1 VVSISIVVINIV
13 LRTLMLSLL
22 TWIGFHTESEQTSAI
37 MTSIFV
43 VQFFNTAILLILTNA
58 NTKYAGLGFLPF
70 NGMYADLNF
79 EWYNDIG
86 ASFIVTMLTA
96 AVFPI
101 IEFCIAFSMKT
112 VFKFLDRGCKFSGET
127 TKKNTIQ
134 AYINLYSGPEYA
146 MHFKYSGMMNS
157 VFVCFMYGIAIPM
170 LFPIC
175 LLGFTILYTVE
186 KLMITYFFRKPPM
199 FDEKLNSSAITKMKY
214 APLFM
219 MFFGYWCMSNVQLF
233 TNTSGEIISALE
245 PVETYHSMW
254 SFAVNQALPLM
265 VMGLVLLMIV
275 FFDDLVRNTLIK
287 CGILEAEE
295 EDEVDE
301 GLGTYWECLNAH
313 DRYVWYLDEVHMQR
327 NLGISTLGPE
337 AFEIL
342 KDGKAGKKTM
352 GTTPNYE
359 IISNP
364 RYAEAFQYVPV
375 DYRDTEEEKETSDM
389 VLKIMNLA
397 YLPEAESNA
406 FNFKP
411 SSSRRRTT
419 MAAKASI
426 NQA

>member
-70 NGMYADLNF
+70 DGMYADLNF

-101 IEFCIAFSMKT
+101 IEFCIAFGMKT
-112 VFKFLDRGCKFSGET
+112 AFKFLDRGCKFSGET

-157 VFVCFMYGIAIPM
+157 VFVCFMYGLAIPL

-175 LLGFTILYTVE
+175 LLGFTVLYTVE

-219 MFFGYWCMSNVQLF
+219 MFFGYWCMSNV
-233 TNTSGEIISALE
+233 
-245 PVETYHSMW
+245 
-254 SFAVNQALPLM
+254 
-265 VMGLVLLMIV
+265 
-275 FFDDLVRNTLIK
+275 
-287 CGILEAEE
+287 
-295 EDEVDE
+295 
-301 GLGTYWECLNAH
+301 
-313 DRYVWYLDEVHMQR
+313 
-327 NLGISTLGPE
+327 
-337 AFEIL
+337 
-342 KDGKAGKKTM
+342 
-352 GTTPNYE
+352 
-359 IISNP
+359 
-364 RYAEAFQYVPV
+364 
-375 DYRDTEEEKETSDM
+375 
-389 VLKIMNLA
+389 
-397 YLPEAESNA
+397 
-406 FNFKP
+406 
-411 SSSRRRTT
+411 
-419 MAAKASI
+419 
-426 NQA
+426 